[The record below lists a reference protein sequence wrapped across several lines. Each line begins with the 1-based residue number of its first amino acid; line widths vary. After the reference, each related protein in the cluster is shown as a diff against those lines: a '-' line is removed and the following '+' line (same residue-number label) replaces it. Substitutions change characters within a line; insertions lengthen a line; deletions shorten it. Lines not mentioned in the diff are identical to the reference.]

1 MARNVQT
8 IVPAGG
14 ITLAPS
20 TTYDIDIDLGQTE
33 MKDCTFLLMVSYAS
47 TSGTTGVTAE
57 LHGGFGSGDP
67 LATGSIPKVLGGSL
81 VPVFS
86 DNFDSV
92 SLFTTPTSRT
102 SLTTVKSMFFL
113 NTVDVAW
120 PRWLRIRLRNT
131 DATYSAS
138 IGLLA
143 NI

>member
-14 ITLAPS
+14 IQLAPGA
-20 TTYDIDIDLGQTE
+20 TYDVDIDLGLTE
-33 MKDCTFLLMVSYAS
+33 MKNACFLLMVSYAS

-57 LHGGFGSGDP
+57 LHGGFGAADITASG
-67 LATGSIPKVLGGSL
+67 SVPKVLGGSA

-102 SLTTVKSMFFL
+102 TLTTVKSQFFL

-120 PRWLRIRLRNT
+120 PRWLKIRLKNT
-131 DATYSAS
+131 DATYLAS